1 MASHDWKVYQ
11 YTAEILIEPDGN
23 ARSTQFSLEYVNDES
38 TRFVRATQAIIEYV
52 NDQSTRFVRAT
63 QFLIYFATGNHPVIG
78 GNPGD
83 YLDEASAGDFS
94 W

>member
-1 MASHDWKVYQ
+1 MAHDWKVYQ
-11 YTAEILIEPDGN
+11 YVAEILIEPDGN
-23 ARSTQFSLEYVNDES
+23 ARATQFAIEYINDED

-63 QFLIYFATGNHPVIG
+63 QFIIEVAMGNHPTPG